1 MKAFCSLNQ
10 QSAQILFNSILFN
23 KSAKI
28 LSADLQGIY
37 NKMTICD
44 VIKQNESKLANIDFK
59 KQPIIVVNFPCIM

>member
-10 QSAQILFNSILFN
+10 QSAQILFNSIPFN